1 MKPIEVLKKGL
12 AKLHNQIREQ
22 KARLD
27 VELKASRPI
36 SEVDQDWLD
45 GDGNLVDEEK
55 VVEILDSASDYE
67 RGLDRLD
74 SQAKPIVQKLQKLAG
89 GPKSASL
96 VSGQPPSQPIL
107 SQNPY
112 PWTSPETYGLYQSRL
127 YSFSIVPLT
136 YSVQQRARQAPWDNK
151 QGF

>member
-12 AKLHNQIREQ
+12 AKLHNQIRER

-27 VELKASRPI
+27 VELKASQPI

-74 SQAKPIVQKLQKLAG
+74 HKETHCTETAETCR
-89 GPKSASL
+89 GPKEC
-96 VSGQPPSQPIL
+96 QF
-107 SQNPY
+107 
-112 PWTSPETYGLYQSRL
+112 R
-127 YSFSIVPLT
+127 
-136 YSVQQRARQAPWDNK
+136 
-151 QGF
+151 